1 MIVNPTTFKS
11 GGEKNE
17 YQVEIVNGT
26 PTADFEVILGDATY
40 TAAQTI
46 IVPSGTW
53 CKINC
58 YGSSVNGRVLF
69 NENTP
74 STISPSSAN
83 SYVVAYDF
91 AVFRDCKIRIQKPV
105 TANKRYGV
113 VITTS

>member
-1 MIVNPTTFKS
+1 MIFNPTTFKS
-11 GGEKNE
+11 GGEKGE
-17 YQVEIVNGT
+17 YQVEIVNGA
-26 PTADFEVILGDATY
+26 PTTDFEVILGDATY

-58 YGSSVNGRVLF
+58 YGSSVNGKVLF

-83 SYVVAYDF
+83 SYAVAYDF
-91 AVFRDCKIRIQKPV
+91 AVFRDCKICIQKP
-105 TANKRYGV
+105 TSSNHRYGV
-113 VITTS
+113 IITTS